1 MKSNWKKIKL
11 ADLVNI
17 NPRRSVKKGTIVPF
31 IAMTDLVEGA
41 RDIPTKTEKEFGSG
55 TKFIDGDTLFAR
67 ITPCLENGKTALV
80 SGLGTGVIAAG
91 STEFIVL
98 NPKNIDTD
106 KYFIYYL
113 ARLPELRAYAE
124 KKMEGT
130 SGRQRVSAQALG
142 DFELSLPPPDIR
154 RAIGQFLA
162 NIDDKIEANTR
173 MNHTL
178 EKIAQR
184 IFKSWFIDF
193 DPVKANAE
201 GVPFGGLS
209 PDIQSL
215 FPSEFVESEMGLI
228 PKGWEV
234 STIGK
239 EFDVTMGQS
248 PPGSSYNETGEG
260 TLFFQG
266 RRDFGFRYPSER
278 VYTNAPKRLAKA
290 GDTLLS
296 VRAPVGDV
304 NKALKDCCI
313 GRGVGAL
320 RHKSGCESY
329 TYYSALRLRTIFESY
344 DKEGTVF
351 GSINQT
357 DLKSLSVIA
366 PNEEVLRAFNSVI
379 APLDKR
385 ITINT
390 HQINSL
396 TKLRDKLL
404 PKLLSGSIEINDD
417 IEEQIA
423 EAS

>member
-1 MKSNWKKIKL
+1 MKSEWKQKKL
-11 ADLVNI
+11 SDFVNI

-80 SGLGTGVIAAG
+80 SGLGASVIAAG

-142 DFELSLPPPDIR
+142 DFELPLPPPDVR
-154 RAIGQFLA
+154 RTIGQFLA
-162 NIDDKIEANTR
+162 NIDDKIDANTQ
-173 MNHTL
+173 MNLTL

-201 GVPFGGLS
+201 GIPFDGLS
-209 PDIQSL
+209 PEIQSL

-228 PKGWEV
+228 PKGWEYKTLGDVSNCFDSKRVPLSKTKREERKGIYPYYGATSLMGYVDDYIFDGVYLLLGEDGSVIKDDKTPFLQYVWGKVWVNNHAHVLQGKDGV
-234 STIGK
+234 STEQLMIHLQRTNVS
-239 EFDVTMGQS
+239 EFI
-248 PPGSSYNETGEG
+248 TGAV
-260 TLFFQG
+260 Q
-266 RRDFGFRYPSER
+266 
-278 VYTNAPKRLAKA
+278 
-290 GDTLLS
+290 
-296 VRAPVGDV
+296 
-304 NKALKDCCI
+304 LK
-313 GRGVGAL
+313 
-320 RHKSGCESY
+320 
-329 TYYSALRLRTIFESY
+329 
-344 DKEGTVF
+344 
-351 GSINQT
+351 INQSNMNRMPF
-357 DLKSLSVIA
+357 LKATKEINDAFQNLIN
-366 PNEEVLRAFNSVI
+366 PLYEKIRAN
-379 APLDKR
+379 KE
-385 ITINT
+385 
-390 HQINSL
+390 QIESL
-396 TKLRDKLL
+396 TKLRDRLL
-404 PKLLSGSIEINDD
+404 PKLLSGSIEIKELD
-417 IEEQIA
+417 